1 MDKDATVMYTFNG
14 DLIFWFPTFDYYED
28 YLIVA
33 NVIKNEFHSEKIEY
47 HGITDII
54 GYFIINNTYYQFN
67 CVDMLGVEIS
77 VKKDLVLDR
86 LDEHY
91 QLINDIFKKSYKVK
105 KGKNF
110 YNYGN

>member
-1 MDKDATVMYTFNG
+1 MDKDTLSMYTFNG
-14 DLIFWFPTFDYYED
+14 DLIFWFPTFDYWED

-33 NVIKNEFHSEKIEY
+33 NVIKNEFHPERIEY
-47 HGITDII
+47 HGTTDII

-77 VKKDLVLDR
+77 VKEDLVLDR

-91 QLINDIFKKSYKVK
+91 HLINDIFKKSYEER
-105 KGKNF
+105 NSHNCEF
-110 YNYGN
+110 